1 MSLYTSQDA
10 MYYLLTTVGGGSQD
24 LEQRILRSAISHAYR
39 DVTFARDWLWHTA
52 SEEIV
57 TEYAA
62 TSLIEGQQSR
72 VATEYLLPHGCKNI
86 DSLFTPQPDGTPKG
100 LFFWQYL
107 SPTDFNRFMSQGF
120 IDFPDAYFTV
130 IPAGPQFH
138 NRWKLCISNQLAAG
152 TTMQFTY
159 RRQPKDLVLFGS
171 EPHSRTGT
179 ISIPALGYEVTGTS
193 TNFPAR
199 AAGSVLRLS
208 SNATNVPEPTD
219 GLYPYV
225 WQGLIDRVDSDTS
238 LSLMESM
245 EADYTGVR
253 YCISDY
259 LDVSPGMFTAV
270 LSYSELWY
278 ARLSGKP
285 IDTAAAVASR
295 DIRAAFETDQVVPIS
310 GRRRPH
316 ALPSWANALAFPTR
330 I

>member
-1 MSLYTSQDA
+1 MYTSQDV

-39 DVTFARDWLWHTA
+39 DVIFARDWLWHTA

-57 TEYAA
+57 TDYAA

-120 IDFPDAYFTV
+120 IDYPDSYFTV
-130 IPAGPQFH
+130 MPAGGQH
-138 NRWKLCISNQLAAG
+138 RNRWKLCISSQMTPG

-159 RRQPKDLVLFGS
+159 RRQPADLVLFGS
-171 EPHSRTGT
+171 EPSSRTGT
-179 ISIPALGYEVTGTS
+179 VKLEAANYAVEGTN
-193 TNFPAR
+193 TEFPAR
-199 AAGSVLRLS
+199 ATGSVLRIS
-208 SNATNVPEPTD
+208 ANATNVPEPTD
-219 GLYPYV
+219 GLNPYV
-225 WQGLIDRVDSDTS
+225 WQGLIDSVDSETQLMLAETPDTS
-238 LSLMESM
+238 YE
-245 EADYTGVR
+245 EVR

-278 ARLSGKP
+278 ARLAGKP